1 MGYKIAGYDVIGC
14 NEIDPRMM
22 KCYET
27 NHHPQYSY
35 LEDIRDLVKRNN
47 LPEELYHLDILD
59 GSPPCSTF
67 SMSGLREDAW
77 GKEKKFKEGQKTQV
91 LDTLFFDFI
100 ALAKRLKPI

>member
-47 LPEELYHLDILD
+47 LPEELYQFRYI
-59 GSPPCSTF
+59 GRIT
-67 SMSGLREDAW
+67 
-77 GKEKKFKEGQKTQV
+77 
-91 LDTLFFDFI
+91 TLQYI
-100 ALAKRLKPI
+100 

>member
-47 LPEELYHLDILD
+47 LPRR
-59 GSPPCSTF
+59 TVQF
-67 SMSGLREDAW
+67 
-77 GKEKKFKEGQKTQV
+77 
-91 LDTLFFDFI
+91 
-100 ALAKRLKPI
+100 